1 MACRWASCIISA
13 KRAATHDKGMATQIR
28 PVMGHEVLNLLAY
41 AGGRCSI
48 EDLRCSAGVR
58 FGREAVYGNCH
69 GDFFSF
75 DELLDFLEAKG
86 KLAVEGGDVAIG
98 RVPGCSGH

>member
-1 MACRWASCIISA
+1 
-13 KRAATHDKGMATQIR
+13 MATQIR
-28 PVMGHEVLNLLAY
+28 PVMGHEVLSLLSA

-48 EDLRCSAGVR
+48 EQLRGSAGAR

-86 KLAVEGGDVAIG
+86 KLALEGGEVTVG